1 MPCAAVLEL
10 DAGAAA
16 KVDRLSRRL
25 ERELD
30 IATERQRGAP
40 VHLSLAVY
48 TELAVGRAE
57 PAIRRFAAAVAAMP
71 IELAGIGV
79 FPGAANVLYLAPVVR
94 EPLLA
99 AQRRWH
105 RVAAGHHAAC
115 LPHYQPQTWVP
126 HVTLALHLSAA
137 KAAAAVRL
145 LAPRWRPIAGTLGSA
160 ALIGF
165 PPVKV
170 AWRGALQEP
179 R

>member
-16 KVDRLSRRL
+16 QVARLSRRL
-25 ERELD
+25 ERELG

-48 TELAVGRAE
+48 AELAVERAE
-57 PAIRRFAAAVAAMP
+57 AAMRRFVVGVAPIA
-71 IELAGIGV
+71 IELASIGM
-79 FPGAANVLYLAPVVR
+79 FPGTANVLYLAPVVR

-105 RVAAGHHAAC
+105 RVAARHQAAC
-115 LPHYQPQTWVP
+115 MPHYQPQAWMP
-126 HVTLALHLSAA
+126 HITLAMHLSAA
-137 KAAAAVRL
+137 KAAAALRL
-145 LAPRWRPIAGTLGSA
+145 LAPRWRPIEGTLSSA

-165 PPVKV
+165 PPVEV
-170 AWRGALQEP
+170 AWRGALQKP
-179 R
+179 Q